1 MLEQLK
7 YKNHL
12 DEVFEFGKD
21 GIYVNTSDLHDYEWK
36 VNTKGSKISSFS
48 YGTQTRT
55 LPVIIIC
62 ASAEEGIAAR
72 NRLFEVCEKDVLAFQ
87 QGEIILG
94 EYSFRCF
101 VTKSAKKDYLVA
113 GRYMTVDLTLT
124 SDNPVW
130 TRETEYNFKPVTAT
144 ETASEYLDYNQSLDF
159 PYDYFSPYTARILS
173 NDSLAE
179 ANFKL
184 RVFGVCSNPSVTIG
198 GHTYQVNCT
207 LEAGQYLIVD
217 SLTKKIHIVNNDGS
231 TVNAFNLRS
240 RESYIFQKIPA
251 GNNTVSASGNFSFDV
266 ILFEERSE
274 PKWT

>member
-1 MLEQLK
+1 MLEQLV

-12 DEVFEFGKD
+12 GEVFEFGKD
-21 GIYVNTSDLHDYEWK
+21 GIFVNTSDLHDYEWQ
-36 VNTKGSKISSFS
+36 VNTRGNKISSFS

-72 NRLFEVCEKDVLAFQ
+72 NRLFEVCEKDVLAFK

-94 EYSFRCF
+94 GYSFRCF

-113 GRYMTVDLTLT
+113 GRYMTADLTLT
-124 SDNPVW
+124 SDYPVW
-130 TRETEYNFKPVTAT
+130 TKETVFTFVPVTAT
-144 ETASEYLDYNQSLDF
+144 ETASEYLDYQGLDF
-159 PYDYFSPYTARILS
+159 PYDYFSTFTAQSLS
-173 NDSLAE
+173 NDSFAE

-184 RVFGVCSNPSVTIG
+184 RVFGACSNPSVTIG

-207 LEAGQYLIVD
+207 LEDGQYLTVD
-217 SLTKKIHIVNNDGS
+217 SLNKRIFVTKNDGS

-240 RESYIFQKIPA
+240 REDYIFQKIPA
-251 GNNTVSASGNFSFDV
+251 GINTVSFSGNFSFDV
-266 ILFEERSE
+266 ILLEERSE